1 MLADVLRTNGSLIRI
16 GLHANSLGAGG
27 AKVVVEA
34 LISNERSSVTA
45 LALAGND
52 LGSEGAKHIARG
64 LASDGCRYNQYNHT
78 AYINFPLFHS
88 STHSIQHTYVN
99 SPLFHSQHTAYS
111 ISQLS
116 KLPLAAHSIQHAPTL
131 HSTTHSTHHTAYIN
145 SPLCHSQHA
154 ATQ

>member
-64 LASDGCRYNQYNHT
+64 LASDGCRYNQYNRT
-78 AYINFPLFHS
+78 AYVS
-88 STHSIQHTYVN
+88 
-99 SPLFHSQHTAYS
+99 
-111 ISQLS
+111 
-116 KLPLAAHSIQHAPTL
+116 
-131 HSTTHSTHHTAYIN
+131 
-145 SPLCHSQHA
+145 SPLCHSQHTA
-154 ATQ
+154 HSTRQLSTLPLTAYSNSTIKLFDH